1 MCRLYRFIIVLI
13 FISVKVNGQPRVI
26 NGYLLDSI
34 THFSIANGT
43 ITNATGKKSVKS
55 DEKGFF
61 RIEAAPGDFLYASA
75 KSYRYDTLV
84 YSFIFTDTVTMYLSP
99 AGNILPNI
107 TVTTKY
113 NKYQLDSIERTTS
126 FEQAM
131 GKPMKT
137 LSSSHPSGFG
147 LTFNLDK
154 VFKKKYRDRKRDET
168 MFDKR
173 EEMQYVD
180 YRYSPYIVTYYTGL
194 KGDELRSFMKQTK
207 PDYNWLRQH
216 SSNEDILYYIND
228 KLKAYKAAKQQ
239 GNNNF

>member
-1 MCRLYRFIIVLI
+1 MCRLYRFIIIILLLI
-13 FISVKVNGQPRVI
+13 SIAVTGQPRVL

-61 RIEAAPGDFLYASA
+61 RLEAVPGDFLYASA
-75 KSYRYDTLV
+75 KSYHYDTLV

-99 AGNILPNI
+99 AANILPNV

-113 NKYQLDSIERTTS
+113 NKYQLDSIERKTS
-126 FEQAM
+126 FEQDM

-154 VFKKKYRDRKRDET
+154 VFKKKYRYRKRDEE

-180 YRYSPYIVTYYTGL
+180 YRYSSYIVAYYTGL
-194 KGDELRSFMKQTK
+194 KGHELRSFMYQTT

-216 SSNEDILYYIND
+216 PANEDILYYIND
-228 KLKAYKAAKQQ
+228 KLMAHKAAKHE
-239 GNNNF
+239 

>member
-1 MCRLYRFIIVLI
+1 MYRLYRFILLLVI
-13 FISVKVNGQPRVI
+13 ISCKVNGQPRVI
-26 NGYLLDSI
+26 NGYLSDSI

-43 ITNATGKKSVKS
+43 ITNATAKKSVKS
-55 DEKGFF
+55 DERGFF
-61 RIEAAPGDFLYASA
+61 RLEAVPGDFLYASA
-75 KSYRYDTLV
+75 KSYRFDTLV

-99 AGNILPNI
+99 AGNILPNV

-113 NKYQLDSIERTTS
+113 NKYQLDSIERKTS

-131 GKPMKT
+131 GEPMKT
-137 LSSSHPSGFG
+137 FSSSHPSGFG

-154 VFKKKYRDRKRDET
+154 VFKKKYRDRKRDEV

-173 EEMQYVD
+173 EKMQYID

-194 KGDELRSFMKQTK
+194 KGNELRNFMKQNM

-216 SSNEDILYYIND
+216 PSNEDILYYIND
-228 KLKAYKAAKQQ
+228 KLKAYKSTKHK
-239 GNNNF
+239 